1 MNPKT
6 TIKPWL
12 LACSEQGGIGA
23 VDAYETSAPE
33 MSEELEDIYFVFQVT
48 GGIPTRHTPMEK
60 RSLPDP
66 EGWDVE
72 VSGTQFWKMQVQ
84 VDLFNS
90 QNGLSELAGC
100 AVAAEKDQEFTDLFK
115 AHGLSFVAGSAEVQ
129 NLTTRD
135 ETGFYHHHRMT
146 CHFNTTQGF
155 KHTKTNHRV
164 SAINIDDA
172 FTLE

>member
-12 LACSEQGGIGA
+12 LACSDQGGIGA

-33 MSEELEDIYFVFQVT
+33 MSENVESIYFVFQVT
-48 GGIPTRHTPMEK
+48 GGVPTQHIPIER
-60 RSLPDP
+60 RSLPDSS
-66 EGWDVE
+66 GWDVE
-72 VSGTQFWKMQVQ
+72 ISGFQHWKMQVQ
-84 VDLFNS
+84 VDLYNS

-115 AHGLSFVAGSAEVQ
+115 AHGLSFMGGSAEVR
-129 NLTTRD
+129 NFTTRD
-135 ETGFYHHHRMT
+135 ETNFYYHHRMT
-146 CHFNTTQGF
+146 CCFNTTEGF
-155 KHTKTNHRV
+155 NHTKTNYRV
-164 SAINIDDA
+164 SSINIDDA